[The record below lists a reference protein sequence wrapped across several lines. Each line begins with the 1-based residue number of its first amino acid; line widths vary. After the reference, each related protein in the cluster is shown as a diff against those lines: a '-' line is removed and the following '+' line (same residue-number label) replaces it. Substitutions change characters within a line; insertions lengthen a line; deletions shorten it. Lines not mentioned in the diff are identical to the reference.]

1 MIKSLLVGVDGS
13 EYTDSVLKY
22 SIEMARA
29 FEAKLRVMT
38 IIDVRIFEW
47 SVYMGVD
54 GFAPVFPSSVYL
66 DESRKLLN
74 QKADSVLGKC
84 KEILDQAGVSY
95 TIEKVEGAPVDTICD
110 KANVTDMVVLG
121 AHGEFA
127 RWGTKMMGATTEA
140 ISKQCEK
147 PLFIVPKQVKKIKK
161 ILAPYDGSR
170 NSNRALPMAGFF
182 GTKFGAPIT
191 VFTVDD
197 NLEAAQTVAKEGK
210 EYLSAYD
217 VPVEIETRKGNPDE
231 EIVRYCDE
239 GNFDLIVMGA
249 YGHSRIKEAI
259 LGSTTEQVM
268 RTARVPV
275 ILVK

>member
-1 MIKSLLVGVDGS
+1 MIKSILVGVDGS

-22 SIEMARA
+22 SINMARA
-29 FEAKLRVMT
+29 FGAKLRVIT

-74 QKADSVLGKC
+74 QKADSVLKKC
-84 KEILDQAGVSY
+84 QEILDQAGVSY
-95 TIEKVEGAPVDTICD
+95 TTEKVEGAPVDVICE
-110 KANVTDMVVLG
+110 KANVTDMIVLG

-140 ISKQCEK
+140 ISRQCDK
-147 PLFIVPKQVKKIKK
+147 PLFVAPKQVKEIKK

-170 NSNRALPMAGFF
+170 NSNKALPLAGFF
-182 GTKFGAPIT
+182 GIKFGAHVT
-191 VFTVDD
+191 VFAVDN
-197 NLEAAQTVAKEGK
+197 NLEAAQSIAKEGK

-217 VPVEIETRKGNPDE
+217 IFVEIETRKGNPDE
-231 EIVRYCDE
+231 EIVRFSDE
-239 GNFDLIVMGA
+239 GNFDLIIMGA

-268 RTARVPV
+268 RNTQIPV

>member
-1 MIKSLLVGVDGS
+1 MIKSILVGVDGS
-13 EYTDSVLKY
+13 EYTDSVLNY
-22 SIEMARA
+22 GINMARA
-29 FEAKLRVMT
+29 FDAKLRVIT

-74 QKADSVLGKC
+74 QKADSVLKKC
-84 KEILDQAGVSY
+84 RSILDQAGVSY
-95 TIEKVEGAPVDTICD
+95 TTEKVEGAPVDIICD

-140 ISKQCEK
+140 ISRQCEK
-147 PLFIVPKQVKKIKK
+147 PLFIATKKVKEIKK

-170 NSNRALPMAGFF
+170 NSNKALPMAGFF
-182 GTKFGAPIT
+182 GTKLGASIT
-191 VFTVDD
+191 IFTVDND
-197 NLEAAQTVAKEGK
+197 PELSESIAKEGK
-210 EYLSAYD
+210 EYFSAYD
-217 VPVEIETRKGNPDE
+217 VSVEIETRKGNPDD
-231 EIVRYCDE
+231 EIVRFGSE
-239 GNFDLIVMGA
+239 GKFDLIIMGA
-249 YGHSRIKEAI
+249 YGHARIKEAI

-268 RTARVPV
+268 RNAQIPV

>member
-1 MIKSLLVGVDGS
+1 MIKSILVGVDGS

-22 SIEMARA
+22 SINMAKA
-29 FEAKLRVMT
+29 FGAKLRVIT

-74 QKADSVLGKC
+74 QKADSVLKKC
-84 KEILDQAGVSY
+84 QEILDQVGVSY
-95 TIEKVEGAPVDTICD
+95 TVEKVEGAPVDVICE
-110 KANVTDMVVLG
+110 KANVTDMIVLG

-140 ISKQCEK
+140 ISRQCDK
-147 PLFIVPKQVKKIKK
+147 PLFVAPKQIKEIKK

-170 NSNRALPMAGFF
+170 NSNKALPLAGFF

-191 VFTVDD
+191 VFTVDN
-197 NLEAAQTVAKEGK
+197 NLEEAQSIAKEGK
-210 EYLSAYD
+210 EYLSAYGI
-217 VPVEIETRKGNPDE
+217 PVEIETRKGNPDE
-231 EIVRYCDE
+231 EIVRFSDE
-239 GNFDLIVMGA
+239 GQFDLIIMGA

-268 RTARVPV
+268 RNTQIPV